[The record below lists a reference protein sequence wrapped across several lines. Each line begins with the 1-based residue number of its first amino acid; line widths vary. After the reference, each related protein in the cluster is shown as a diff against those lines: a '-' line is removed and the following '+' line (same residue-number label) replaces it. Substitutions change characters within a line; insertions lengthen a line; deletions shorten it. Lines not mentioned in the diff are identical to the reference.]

1 MRGGGFA
8 RGRKCDES
16 GWSSVV
22 FLFTLKVMMMLTA
35 AAARRAAQA
44 LPRARGAA
52 MPVRMLSHTARVCND
67 APAPAASPKITEI
80 VDKIEKLTL
89 LEASELVQ
97 ELKTRLN
104 ITDIAM
110 PAAAAP
116 AAPAAAPAE
125 ESPEEKPKEKTLF
138 TIKFVGLGSDGAKAK
153 VIKEIKAI
161 NSNMNLVEAK
171 KFVES
176 APQTLKENV
185 TKEDAEKIKE
195 AVEKAGG
202 KIELA

>member
-1 MRGGGFA
+1 MHA
-8 RGRKCDES
+8 S
-16 GWSSVV
+16 I
-22 FLFTLKVMMMLTA
+22 
-35 AAARRAAQA
+35 AARRAALALTRAKPTQA
-44 LPRARGAA
+44 RMFSNTIRVAEEAA
-52 MPVRMLSHTARVCND
+52 
-67 APAPAASPKITEI
+67 APAAAAASPKITQI
-80 VDKIEKLTL
+80 VDSIEKLTL

-110 PAAAAP
+110 PAAAP

-125 ESPEEKPKEKTLF
+125 EAPAEEKPKEKTLF
-138 TIKFVGLGSDGAKAK
+138 TIKFTGLSSDSAQAK

-161 NSNMNLVEAK
+161 NTNMNLVEAK

>member
-1 MRGGGFA
+1 
-8 RGRKCDES
+8 
-16 GWSSVV
+16 
-22 FLFTLKVMMMLTA
+22 MMMPA
-35 AAARRAAQA
+35 SVAARRAALA
-44 LPRARGAA
+44 LRCARP
-52 MPVRMLSHTARVCND
+52 MPVRMFSQSVRALEGS
-67 APAPAASPKITEI
+67 AASPKIAGI
-80 VDKIEKLTL
+80 VDSIEKLTL
-89 LEASELVQ
+89 LEAAELVQ

-110 PAAAAP
+110 PAAAP
-116 AAPAAAPAE
+116 AAPAAAAPAE
-125 ESPEEKPKEKTLF
+125 EAPAEEKPKEKTLF
-138 TIKFVGLGSDGAKAK
+138 TLKFAGLANDSAKAK
-153 VIKEIKAI
+153 VIKEVKAI

-202 KIELA
+202 KIELV

>member
-1 MRGGGFA
+1 MPA
-8 RGRKCDES
+8 
-16 GWSSVV
+16 SV
-22 FLFTLKVMMMLTA
+22 
-35 AAARRAAQA
+35 AARRAALA
-44 LPRARGAA
+44 LRSARPMPMRMFSQSVRA
-52 MPVRMLSHTARVCND
+52 LEDS
-67 APAPAASPKITEI
+67 AASPKIAGI
-80 VDKIEKLTL
+80 VDSIEKLTL
-89 LEASELVQ
+89 LEAAELVQ

-110 PAAAAP
+110 PAAAP

-125 ESPEEKPKEKTLF
+125 EAPAEEKPKEKTLF
-138 TIKFVGLGSDGAKAK
+138 TLKFVGLATDSAKAK
-153 VIKEIKAI
+153 VIKEVKAI
-161 NSNMNLVEAK
+161 NTNMNLVEAK

>member
-1 MRGGGFA
+1 MF
-8 RGRKCDES
+8 S
-16 GWSSVV
+16 HSVS
-22 FLFTLKVMMMLTA
+22 A
-35 AAARRAAQA
+35 WE
-44 LPRARGAA
+44 GA
-52 MPVRMLSHTARVCND
+52 
-67 APAPAASPKITEI
+67 AASPKITGI
-80 VDKIEKLTL
+80 VDSIEKLTL
-89 LEASELVQ
+89 LEAAELVQ

-110 PAAAAP
+110 PAAAP

-125 ESPEEKPKEKTLF
+125 EAPAEEKPKEKTLF
-138 TIKFVGLGSDGAKAK
+138 TLKFVGLATDSAKAK
-153 VIKEIKAI
+153 VIKEVKAI

-202 KIELA
+202 KIELV

>member
-1 MRGGGFA
+1 MFV
-8 RGRKCDES
+8 
-16 GWSSVV
+16 SVRQKPPC
-22 FLFTLKVMMMLTA
+22 FLPLSTTMMMKPAA
-35 AAARRAAQA
+35 AAARRVALA
-44 LPRARGAA
+44 LPSARA
-52 MPVRMLSHTARVCND
+52 MPVRMLSQSVRVCEEAS
-67 APAPAASPKITEI
+67 APSPKITEI
-80 VDKIEKLTL
+80 VDRIEKLTL

-116 AAPAAAPAE
+116 AAPAAAAPSDEAPA
-125 ESPEEKPKEKTLF
+125 EEKPKEKTLF
-138 TIKFVGLGSDGAKAK
+138 TIKFLGLGSDSAKAK
-153 VIKEIKAI
+153 VIKEVKAI
-161 NSNMNLVEAK
+161 NSSMNLVEAK

>member
-1 MRGGGFA
+1 MFV
-8 RGRKCDES
+8 
-16 GWSSVV
+16 SVRQKPPC
-22 FLFTLKVMMMLTA
+22 FLPLSTTMMMKPAA
-35 AAARRAAQA
+35 AAARRVALA
-44 LPRARGAA
+44 LPRARA
-52 MPVRMLSHTARVCND
+52 MPVRMLSQSVRVCEEAS
-67 APAPAASPKITEI
+67 APSPKITEI
-80 VDKIEKLTL
+80 VDRIEKLTL

-116 AAPAAAPAE
+116 AAPAAAAP
-125 ESPEEKPKEKTLF
+125 
-138 TIKFVGLGSDGAKAK
+138 SD
-153 VIKEIKAI
+153 
-161 NSNMNLVEAK
+161 
-171 KFVES
+171 ES